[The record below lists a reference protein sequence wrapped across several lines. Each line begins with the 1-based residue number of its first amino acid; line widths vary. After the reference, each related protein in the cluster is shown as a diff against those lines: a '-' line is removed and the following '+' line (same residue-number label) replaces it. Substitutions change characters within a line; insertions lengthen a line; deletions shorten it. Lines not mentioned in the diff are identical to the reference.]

1 MRIIKLGRRDM
12 KVLLINTFETQGGAA
27 IAAKR
32 LLTALNKTN
41 QLEANLLVNESQT
54 NSEHVYEVADTSW
67 KKRIRKYRFILE
79 KVFFMR
85 YEVSEKERFAFSTG
99 KLGVSILNHPLV
111 KEADILHIHWT
122 NHSFLAHKHIGEL
135 MNMGK
140 PVVVTLHDMWY
151 FTGGCHYS
159 GACERFMQECGN
171 CKFLKHPHEGDLSS
185 KGWKKKQAIYSDKT
199 TFVACSNWL
208 ADVAKTSSLLR
219 NNRVLAIP
227 NPIDISVFRK
237 KDQTVSRKQFGLPED
252 KTLLL
257 YVAAKV
263 DDERKGYKYLSAAL
277 KELFESDS
285 EIKKDLEIVVMGNV
299 KDKSEIE
306 FYFPTHFTGS
316 LSDPET
322 IVSCYSAADLFVAP
336 SLEDN
341 LPNTLIESMACGTPV
356 VAFHTGGI
364 PDIIDHT
371 LNGYL
376 AEYKNSQ
383 DLIRGI
389 EWTLTRPELAE
400 KCVEKVHTAFSEAA
414 VSSRFIDL
422 YRSLTS
428 K

>member
-1 MRIIKLGRRDM
+1 M
-12 KVLLINTFETQGGAA
+12 KVLLINTFENQGGAA

-32 LLTALNKTN
+32 LLVALNKTN
-41 QLEANLLVNESQT
+41 ALEANLLVNESQT
-54 NSEHVYEVADTSW
+54 NSEHVYEVADTKL
-67 KKRIRKYRFILE
+67 KKRLRKYRFILE
-79 KVFFMR
+79 KVFFMH
-85 YEVSEKERFAFSTG
+85 YEVSAKERFAFSTG
-99 KLGVSILNHPLV
+99 KLGISIRNHRLV

-135 MNMGK
+135 LKLNK
-140 PVVVTLHDMWY
+140 PVVITLHDMWY

-159 GACERFMQECGN
+159 GECERFMQACGN
-171 CKFLKHPHEGDLSS
+171 CKFLKQPDETDLSS
-185 KGWKKKQAIYSDKT
+185 KGWKAKKAIYSHSDIT

-208 ADVAKTSSLLR
+208 ADVAKTSSLLHK
-219 NNRVLAIP
+219 NRVLAIP

-237 KDQTVSRKQFGLPED
+237 KEKQASRKQFNLPEN

-285 EIKKDLEIVVMGNV
+285 AVKNDLEIVVMGNV

-356 VAFHTGGI
+356 VAFNTGGI
-364 PDIIDHT
+364 PDIIDHGV
-371 LNGYL
+371 NGYL
-376 AEYKNSQ
+376 AEYKNAQ

-389 EWTLTRPELAE
+389 AWTLQRPELSDASI
-400 KCVEKVHTAFSEAA
+400 EKVQTAFSEAA
-414 VSSRFIDL
+414 VSSRFIAL
-422 YRSLTS
+422 YRSLVS